1 MVSSE
6 FRNNAI
12 RFAERRSMRDIKYLG
27 WCGVVCR
34 HNHSPTSAMPLPPP
48 QIQSCGTSAVTRST
62 PRFTAGRL
70 DLLVPT
76 RDVRHTAEVD
86 AMKRQ
91 RNLNRAPHQHP

>member
-34 HNHSPTSAMPLPPP
+34 HNHSPTSAMPLPPRKFSRAAP
-48 QIQSCGTSAVTRST
+48 ALSRAQRRASPRGASTSSYQRAMFGIPPKST
-62 PRFTAGRL
+62 P
-70 DLLVPT
+70 
-76 RDVRHTAEVD
+76 
-86 AMKRQ
+86 
-91 RNLNRAPHQHP
+91 

>member
-12 RFAERRSMRDIKYLG
+12 RFAERRSMRALNIWVG
-27 WCGVVCR
+27 AASFAATTTAPPRPC
-34 HNHSPTSAMPLPPP
+34 PP